1 MAADIE
7 FNVRNGMTVGPN
19 KVMVM
24 NTTGELSAAN
34 ITLHTGAS
42 ILSAGPT
49 GNVDLTQVIDDR
61 SDARATDNGYLTSET
76 TTSLSLNGQTDTLTY
91 TDETGADT
99 DISLAAYVGGGGDG
113 ITTIAAATDTD
124 TSSQSKGDILV
135 YQNSTTN
142 KWTAKKDRA
151 SLESMYNYANASFY
165 NEMVYTDGVLT
176 GINVWVN
183 SSMNTKLFERT
194 FTYDA
199 SDNLST
205 IVTKDVQGASGAVR
219 ATLTKTFTY
228 DNNNNLTAV
237 SRVYS

>member
-1 MAADIE
+1 MTADIE

-49 GNVDLTQVIDDR
+49 GEVDLTQVIDDR
-61 SDARATDNGYLTSET
+61 SDARATANGYLTSET

-91 TDETGADT
+91 TDETGTGT

-142 KWTAKKDRA
+142 KWTAKPDRA
-151 SLESMYNYANASFY
+151 GLEGLYNYANSNFY
-165 NEMVYTDGVLT
+165 SELGYTGTQLT
-176 GINVWVN
+176 SVDVWVN
-183 SSMNTKLFERT
+183 SGKTTKLFERT
-194 FTYDA
+194 LTYD
-199 SDNLST
+199 SNNNLT
-205 IVTKDVQGASGAVR
+205 QVVTKDVQGGSTR
-219 ATLTKTFTY
+219 YTLTKTLAY
-228 DNNNNLTAV
+228 DGNNNLTSV
-237 SRVYS
+237 TRVYT

>member
-1 MAADIE
+1 MTADIE

-49 GNVDLTQVIDDR
+49 GEVDLTQVIDDR
-61 SDARATDNGYLTSET
+61 SDARATTNGYLTSET

-91 TDETGADT
+91 TDETGTDT
-99 DISLAAYVGGGGDG
+99 DISLAAYVGGGGGG

-124 TSSQSKGDILV
+124 TTSQSKGDILV

-142 KWTAKKDRA
+142 KWTAKPDRA
-151 SLESMYNYANASFY
+151 GLESMYNYANSNFY
-165 NEMVYTDGVLT
+165 SELSYTDTQLT
-176 GINVWVN
+176 SVDVWVN
-183 SSMNTKLFERT
+183 SGKTTKLFERT
-194 FTYDA
+194 LTYD
-199 SDNLST
+199 SNNNLT
-205 IVTKDVQGASGAVR
+205 QVVTKDVQGGSTR
-219 ATLTKTFTY
+219 YTQTKTLSY
-228 DNNNNLTAV
+228 DSNNNLINIT
-237 SRVYS
+237 RVYT